1 MSVKTIF
8 TALGDQV
15 RRLTGRS
22 DKMSVAVMTDAL
34 AGITLGV
41 DASGLTASASDVIGD
56 KVFIGSSGGKQTGTM
71 VNNGAVSATLD
82 ATTKSYTVPAG
93 YHNGNGKVQVVTQTK
108 SVTPGAQAQ
117 TVYPDSGKLL
127 SAVTVG
133 AVASGKSAYTGIVLL
148 TADNEWESL
157 VIPVGVL
164 TSEKD
169 TFYMFATD
177 IYEGFSQYGG
187 FLSIATREA
196 TTPVAI
202 YATSYESGP
211 TVDYYT
217 VLDLSAD
224 EQVSVTMSGTNVV
237 IDLPNGSNA
246 SQCISKYVYYRW
258 VLIKG

>member
-1 MSVKTIF
+1 MSLKTIF

-71 VNNGAVSATLD
+71 VNNGAVNVTLD
-82 ATTKSYTVPAG
+82 ASTKTYSVPAG

-108 SVTPGAQAQ
+108 SVTPGASIK

-133 AVASGKSAYTGIVLL
+133 AVSGGKKTGYFVGNSSKTRTI
-148 TADNEWESL
+148 D
-157 VIPVGVL
+157 VGVTL
-164 TSEKD
+164 SNTD
-169 TFYMFATD
+169 TFFLWCSASATS
-177 IYEGFSQYGG
+177 FYGAVIDVWCYG
-187 FLSIATREA
+187 SSDTNLRYTDSSGVLKNPEYDGVTYSGSTVTITSKNGSFLSG
-196 TTPVAI
+196 
-202 YATSYESGP
+202 YKYEWMLVQG
-211 TVDYYT
+211 
-217 VLDLSAD
+217 
-224 EQVSVTMSGTNVV
+224 
-237 IDLPNGSNA
+237 
-246 SQCISKYVYYRW
+246 
-258 VLIKG
+258 

>member
-1 MSVKTIF
+1 MSVKAIF

-34 AGITLGV
+34 AGVTLGV

-71 VNNGAVSATLD
+71 VNNGAVNVTLD
-82 ATTKSYTVPAG
+82 ASTKTYSVPAG

-108 SVTPGAQAQ
+108 SVTPGASSQ

-133 AVASGKSAYTGIVLL
+133 ASSGGYSGTFTIGSSSYDRTHVTVNVGENDKLFLFIDMDVFSRRDVVCARRLAPDDVAAY
-148 TADNEWESL
+148 SL
-157 VIPVGVL
+157 G
-164 TSEKD
+164 
-169 TFYMFATD
+169 
-177 IYEGFSQYGG
+177 
-187 FLSIATREA
+187 
-196 TTPVAI
+196 
-202 YATSYESGP
+202 
-211 TVDYYT
+211 
-217 VLDLSAD
+217 DLSYRKLTD
-224 EQVSVTMSGTNVV
+224 YLLEITYYPTSFKLSFEWVNGGTIRNFVAGDV
-237 IDLPNGSNA
+237 
-246 SQCISKYVYYRW
+246 YRW